1 MQLRNTLTWG
11 LAFKLLPVAPHQNYD
26 SSLHIRWASFA
37 LISQVINFNKSW
49 RQFSFAWEGWQVLLE
64 LRLIAEIS
72 YLLWLVRASF
82 FYASRKYLLR
92 ALYHDLKSLTLS
104 ANDADD
110 GALEVD
116 VDIELDELPEPV
128 SSNSASPSMT
138 STKRQSVLHSTI
150 ARTSFSLCF
159 SESCTLFLLF
169 MCQELHVFQPK

>member
-1 MQLRNTLTWG
+1 MISALRFYHLRLQSTTQVYTSDERRWCSAVKKQTLTNHG
-11 LAFKLLPVAPHQNYD
+11 D
-26 SSLHIRWASFA
+26 SPRVFGKVSKFLY
-37 LISQVINFNKSW
+37 K
-49 RQFSFAWEGWQVLLE
+49 

-72 YLLWLVRASF
+72 YLLWIVRASF

-104 ANDADD
+104 ANDGDN

-128 SSNSASPSMT
+128 SSNSASPSVT